1 MATIVTLASFY
12 SYMYF
17 ILYMVILY
25 SFLLVFQLF
34 LYFKIAYMVVPFINN
49 FIYEK
54 VYVGII
60 FGHIRIQFIFKYL
73 CGVVAFRYAVF

>member
-1 MATIVTLASFY
+1 
-12 SYMYF
+12 
-17 ILYMVILY
+17 
-25 SFLLVFQLF
+25 
-34 LYFKIAYMVVPFINN
+34 MVVPFINN